1 MWQIAGPTAAGGPAT
16 TRLILQKGFGGNGY
30 ICSDMVNHQDKAE
43 KYAKEH
49 GCDIV
54 EPAALRG
61 GYSYFHLDYNGRPHY
76 TGHPHIIRI
85 SPKGRS
91 IRRVLDTHELYW
103 AFNQIADLQ

>member
-1 MWQIAGPTAAGGPAT
+1 MAEPSIAGGPVTA
-16 TRLILQKGFGGNGY
+16 RLFRQKDFDGNDY
-30 ICSDMVNHQDKAE
+30 ICSDMVNHQDIAE

-54 EPAALRG
+54 EPAARRD
-61 GYSYFHLDYNGRPHY
+61 GYSYFHIDYTGRSHY

-103 AFNQIADLQ
+103 AFNQIANLQI

>member
-1 MWQIAGPTAAGGPAT
+1 MRHRRACGPAR
-16 TRLILQKGFGGNGY
+16 RLQL
-30 ICSDMVNHQDKAE
+30 
-43 KYAKEH
+43 
-49 GCDIV
+49 
-54 EPAALRG
+54 
-61 GYSYFHLDYNGRPHY
+61 FHLDYNGRPHY